1 MQCLIVDNQM
11 RRLEN
16 SQIAFIEAGMQVTGS
31 GSGRVTEA
39 CLRRSIVD
47 VLVVDHDTVGARV
60 TDVIRMAES
69 RNPSLVTIV
78 LTSKV
83 EDDLAAFEEEFSS
96 LHAVM
101 GSEVAPG
108 MLSKMALSWAVQ
120 GALMPKSSIE
130 PMRVKREDETQT
142 PVFSTA
148 RRTEEPVAEPE
159 VAREAA

>member
-47 VLVVDHDTVGARV
+47 VLVIDHDTVGARV

-78 LTSKV
+78 LTSHV
-83 EDDLAAFEEEFSS
+83 EDDMADFEHEFAS

-101 GSEVAPG
+101 GSEVAPV

-120 GALMPKSSIE
+120 GALMPKSSVE
-130 PMRVKREDETQT
+130 PMRVKREDDAPT

-148 RRTEEPVAEPE
+148 RRPEQLTDEPLAARVA
-159 VAREAA
+159 A